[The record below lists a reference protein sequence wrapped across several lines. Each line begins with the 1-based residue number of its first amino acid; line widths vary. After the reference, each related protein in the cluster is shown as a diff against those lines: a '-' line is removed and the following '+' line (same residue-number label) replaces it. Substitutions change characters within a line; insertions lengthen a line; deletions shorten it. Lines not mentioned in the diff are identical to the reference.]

1 MSIKGHLSS
10 GTIMEGEIST
20 GVEAERD
27 INAESQ
33 EHRTGFMFE
42 SEAIL
47 PTLTLWAA
55 PQ

>member
-1 MSIKGHLSS
+1 
-10 GTIMEGEIST
+10 MEEEIST
-20 GVEAERD
+20 GEEAERD

-33 EHRTGFMFE
+33 KCKTGFTFE